1 MATPLQVM
9 RHDGPVEPDSFIV
22 RLKDDVSKATH
33 LDDLR
38 NTKPQIVSSITF
50 EYDEA
55 IFRGYSANLTPENLQ
70 FLLSHRDIEFISE
83 DGICSAMV
91 MPEDLEEVIEHEI
104 VAAGE
109 AASEDATQTVDV
121 YGLDTGIYIEHSCF
135 GGRASWGKNFTND
148 KDVDANGH
156 GTHTAG
162 TAVGLVYGE
171 ATSANVIAV
180 KVLAD
185 NGRGR
190 TSWIIA
196 GIDWAYARFRTTGN
210 RSVANMSLG
219 GAVNKALDQAVRN
232 AIIGG
237 LSFSVSAGNKNE
249 DAIYHSPARVKEA
262 NTVGAV
268 DSNNRKAKFSNYGA
282 PLKVWAP
289 GVKILSAWI
298 GNPKAAKRLSG
309 TSMAAPRVAGYM
321 AVALARENL
330 MPPNLTDELIRHA
343 IPVVTGVPEGTTN
356 LLAQRW

>member
-1 MATPLQVM
+1 M
-9 RHDGPVEPDSFIV
+9 V
-22 RLKDDVSKATH
+22 RIFLNHGVD
-33 LDDLR
+33 
-38 NTKPQIVSSITF
+38 
-50 EYDEA
+50 YD
-55 IFRGYSANLTPENLQ
+55 T
-70 FLLSHRDIEFISE
+70 D
-83 DGICSAMV
+83 
-91 MPEDLEEVIEHEI
+91 
-104 VAAGE
+104 
-109 AASEDATQTVDV
+109 
-121 YGLDTGIYIEHSCF
+121 
-135 GGRASWGKNFTND
+135 
-148 KDVDANGH
+148 
-156 GTHTAG
+156 TAG

-180 KVLAD
+180 KGKFIFLRGIQFSFTKQCFYVLVLAD

-309 TSMAAPRVAGYM
+309 TSMAACVHSTTHVM
-321 AVALARENL
+321 ADL
-330 MPPNLTDELIRHA
+330 H
-343 IPVVTGVPEGTTN
+343 
-356 LLAQRW
+356 